1 MYPPPITHKL
11 QANNV
16 FPEWHINTIF
26 KCIIRESP
34 ALENDS
40 TPVLDFGLFFYDD
53 EYNCLLLIG
62 LASQSQIMII
72 CYIRMIGVKDC
83 F

>member
-1 MYPPPITHKL
+1 MAHKY
-11 QANNV
+11 N
-16 FPEWHINTIF
+16 F
-26 KCIIRESP
+26 KCIDRE
-34 ALENDS
+34 LLVLKNDS
-40 TPVLDFGLFFYDD
+40 TSVLDFGLLFCGD